1 MGGVIVDLLTP
12 CLIFGKIVPSFDFL
26 NFQDWVPV
34 FFFTFCKFLSHSVCL
49 FFGFAWGFL
58 LAWIF
63 RIKHK
68 SQRNLM
74 AALTGFAHT
83 GSIQL
88 TLAITLS
95 STLDEIGG
103 VRNCDQSL
111 HTECPSEKATTY
123 IVLVWVLSA
132 TMRWSIGYS
141 MLAPQ

>member
-34 FFFTFCKFLSHSVCL
+34 FFFTFCKCLSHSVCSFL
-49 FFGFAWGFL
+49 GFAWGYL
-58 LAWIF
+58 LACIF
-63 RIKHK
+63 RIKHR

-74 AALTGFAHT
+74 AVVIGLAHT

-103 VRNCDQSL
+103 IKNCDQSQL
-111 HTECPSEKATTY
+111 TVYPSEKATSY
-123 IVLVWVLSA
+123 IVLVWVLST